1 MQKNTFYIVLIAWLI
16 LDAVTKY
23 LAFFYL
29 KNPISLIG
37 DFIVLKLLFNP
48 WIAFGIPLYPL
59 FLKLLTIFLILWI
72 FYYYFTEERKKSS
85 RLIDISFWLILAG
98 AVGNGI
104 ERVFRGEVIDFIS
117 MQGFSVFNLAD
128 SFITIWAIL
137 YIYSLYKK
145 RIILKK

>member
-1 MQKNTFYIVLIAWLI
+1 MQKNIFYIVLITWLM
-16 LDAVTKY
+16 LDALTKY
-23 LAFFYL
+23 LALFYL

-37 DFIVLKLLFNP
+37 DFISLKLLFNP

-72 FYYYFTEERKKSS
+72 FYYYFTEERKKNSK
-85 RLIDISFWLILAG
+85 LIDISFWLVLAG

-117 MQGFSVFNLAD
+117 VQYFSIFNLAD
-128 SFITIWAIL
+128 TFITIWAIL
-137 YIYSLYKK
+137 FIYALYKT
-145 RIILKK
+145 RHNS